1 MVVNSGMNDIIL
13 KGTVT
18 VKLKTKYCPQSS
30 VYLQSSCIRVG
41 KYYLKLYLGF
51 NSCPFQLLSLKV
63 T

>member
-30 VYLQSSCIRVG
+30 IYLQSS
-41 KYYLKLYLGF
+41 
-51 NSCPFQLLSLKV
+51 
-63 T
+63 